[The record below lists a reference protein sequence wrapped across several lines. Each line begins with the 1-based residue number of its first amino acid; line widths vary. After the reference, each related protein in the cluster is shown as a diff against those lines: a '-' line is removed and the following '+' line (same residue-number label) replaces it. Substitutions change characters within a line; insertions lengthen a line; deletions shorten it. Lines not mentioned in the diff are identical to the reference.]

1 MKHCLKENN
10 MRKSTITTVT
20 LAILLSGGALWAE
33 PGHSGK
39 KENFKQYKEVKR
51 SSGVER
57 SSRSDQTY
65 KRVSK
70 PSREKRPEVRYKA
83 DKTPDKVRRTVTEKA
98 KTQHKQ
104 LPRKK
109 EAKRVKRPP
118 VWIPP
123 KTKPRPYYYRPG
135 YTIRSIPKVAISVSL
150 GSLLFYYSH
159 GVYYRH
165 HSNGYIVIL
174 PPIGLL
180 VPVLPVGYLSFHA
193 YGGTYYYY
201 ADVYYV
207 WDIHHRAYR
216 VVEVPEADEP
226 YQPGTIVD
234 TLPDGAYTTTI
245 DGIQYYRYG
254 EVYFMQSVQGE
265 RIVYIVVIP

>member
-1 MKHCLKENN
+1 MH
-10 MRKSTITTVT
+10 KSKISTVA
-20 LAILLSGGALWAE
+20 LAILLSGSTLYAE

-39 KENFKQYKEVKR
+39 KESFNQYKEVKR

-57 SSRSDQTY
+57 SSRSEQTY
-65 KRVSK
+65 KHVSK
-70 PSREKRPEVRYKA
+70 PSREKKQEVRSKTT
-83 DKTPDKVRRTVTEKA
+83 KTPDKVRHTVKQKEKIQY
-98 KTQHKQ
+98 KEVPHK
-104 LPRKK
+104 K
-109 EAKRVKRPP
+109 AKRVKLPP

-123 KTKPRPYYYRPG
+123 KMKPRPYYYRPG
-135 YTIRSIPKVAISVSL
+135 YTIRTIPKVAISVSL
-150 GSLLFYYSH
+150 GSLLFYYTD
-159 GVYYRH
+159 GIYYRH
-165 HSNGYIVIL
+165 HSNGFMVIL

-180 VPVLPVGYLSFHA
+180 VPVLPLGHLSFHA

-216 VVEVPEADEP
+216 VVEVPETRS

-234 TLPDGAYTTTI
+234 TLPDGAYAVTI
-245 DGIQYYRYG
+245 DGVQYYRYG
-254 EVYFMQSVQGE
+254 EVYFLQSIQGE